1 MNRFSPQ
8 SLFPALLVSTSLL
21 LATPKTQANDDE
33 WDDWQET
40 PTSPWTY
47 NGFVQGKVGHFLSTQ
62 PQSTNLSAK
71 DLTLRLESQYEGEL
85 VQAQFKADS
94 QYLLLKSNWQHQV
107 RELAV
112 SVDFS
117 NIDNQ
122 LINDSA
128 LSNLSIKLGRQS
140 LSWGLGEFIFLNDLF
155 AKDWQSFFNGD
166 DISYLKKPNDALKLS
181 YYFGESSLDVVYQPQ
196 HSVDDLYQPI
206 SDLTSPSDSSIHA
219 RYYFSSGQTDYA
231 FYASDGISN
240 TPQFIAGQFEYQ
252 QLKSFGASMIKPL
265 AGGLFKAEFSNYW
278 LDNSLAQ
285 SSKQQRYLI
294 GFEREIMPRLN
305 LSLQAYLEQDDMGS
319 TASQTLDNRQLIT
332 TSFNYRSS
340 DDNWHSQ
347 LMFFHSPNH
356 HDNYLRIS
364 SSYRY
369 SDQIILSGQINNLNG
384 HSDTFFGQLKTIDN
398 AALRI
403 TFYF

>member
-1 MNRFSPQ
+1 MNRFSSPT
-8 SLFPALLVSTSLL
+8 LLPALLVSACLL
-21 LATPKTQANDDE
+21 LCATNVHANDDE

-40 PTSPWTY
+40 PSSPWSY
-47 NGFVQGKVGHFLSTQ
+47 NGFVQGKVGRFLSSQ
-62 PQSTNLSAK
+62 PQSTNFSAR
-71 DLTLRLESQYEGEL
+71 DLTLRLETQYEGEL
-85 VQAQFKADS
+85 FQAQFKADS
-94 QYLLLKSNWQHQV
+94 QYLLLKSDWQHQV

-112 SVDFS
+112 SVDLANS
-117 NIDNQ
+117 DNET
-122 LINDSA
+122 ISDSA
-128 LSNLSIKLGRQS
+128 LAGLSFKVGRQS

-181 YYFGESSLDVVYQPQ
+181 YFFGEASLDVVYQTQ
-196 HSVDDLYQPI
+196 HSVDNLYQPI
-206 SDLTSPSDSSIHA
+206 SGLISPSDSSIHA

-231 FYASDGISN
+231 FYASDGIGN
-240 TPQFIAGQFEYQ
+240 TPLFIAGSFEYQ
-252 QLKSFGASMIKPL
+252 QLKSLGASMIKPL

-305 LSLQAYLEQDDMGS
+305 LSLQAYLEQDS
-319 TASQTLDNRQLIT
+319 NPYASHTLDNRQLIT

-340 DDNWHSQ
+340 DDNWNNQ
-347 LMFFHSPNH
+347 VMLFHSPNH

-369 SDQIILSGQINNLNG
+369 SDQIILSGHINNLNG
-384 HSDTFFGQLKTIDN
+384 HSDTFFGQLKAIDN